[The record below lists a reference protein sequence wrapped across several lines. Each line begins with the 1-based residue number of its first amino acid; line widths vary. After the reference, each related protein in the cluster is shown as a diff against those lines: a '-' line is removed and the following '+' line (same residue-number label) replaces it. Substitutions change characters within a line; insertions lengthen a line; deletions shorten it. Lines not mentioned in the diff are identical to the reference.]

1 MTLVLDDK
9 RFIPFGL
16 LIAVAL
22 SSMLVIV
29 VGRLELPFAQPQLI
43 A

>member
-16 LIAVAL
+16 LLLTAL
-22 SSMLVIV
+22 SSMLIVV
-29 VGRLELPFAQPQLI
+29 VGRVQLLQPQLI